1 MSTGPWNSRPPSR
14 NSRNPD
20 LDKFLQGL
28 RKRLK
33 PWYSGGNFGPRAI
46 ALVTVVGLG
55 IWAFSGIFRVQAD
68 EHGVVLRFGEINRL
82 VQPGLH
88 YHLPYPI
95 ELVVTPKVTRLNRV
109 DIGMRL
115 AGDTRRVAVGQVVP
129 EEGLMLTGDENIID
143 VNFTVLWRVS
153 PTPSGTTD
161 YLFNVRNQEGTVTA
175 VAESAM
181 REVIGRSLLQPI
193 LTEGR
198 QIAEGEVQEL
208 MQATLDNY
216 GTGILVTQVQLQK
229 VDPPQQVIDAFRD
242 VQAARAD
249 AERVQ
254 NQAQTYA
261 NRVIPEARGKAAQI
275 IQAAEAYRTQT
286 VVEAKGQAARF
297 IKVYDEYAKAPE
309 VTRRR
314 LHIEAMERL
323 FEGKDKIIVDADA
336 GGSGVIPYLPLN
348 ELTRQARRSQ
358 ASGDRPKGELQ

>member
-1 MSTGPWNSRPPSR
+1 
-14 NSRNPD
+14 
-20 LDKFLQGL
+20 
-28 RKRLK
+28 
-33 PWYSGGNFGPRAI
+33 
-46 ALVTVVGLG
+46 
-55 IWAFSGIFRVQAD
+55 
-68 EHGVVLRFGEINRL
+68 L

-242 VQAARAD
+242 AQAPVLTLSECRTSA
-249 AERVQ
+249 
-254 NQAQTYA
+254 TYA
-261 NRVIPEARGKAAQI
+261 NRVIPEARG
-275 IQAAEAYRTQT
+275 
-286 VVEAKGQAARF
+286 
-297 IKVYDEYAKAPE
+297 
-309 VTRRR
+309 R
-314 LHIEAMERL
+314 LH
-323 FEGKDKIIVDADA
+323 KSS
-336 GGSGVIPYLPLN
+336 SG
-348 ELTRQARRSQ
+348 
-358 ASGDRPKGELQ
+358 

>member
-1 MSTGPWNSRPPSR
+1 
-14 NSRNPD
+14 
-20 LDKFLQGL
+20 
-28 RKRLK
+28 
-33 PWYSGGNFGPRAI
+33 
-46 ALVTVVGLG
+46 
-55 IWAFSGIFRVQAD
+55 
-68 EHGVVLRFGEINRL
+68 

-95 ELVVTPKVTRLNRV
+95 EQVVTPKVTRLNRV

-216 GTGILVTQVQLQK
+216 GAGKRPTRSAWSSMHLHGI
-229 VDPPQQVIDAFRD
+229 AFTTPSSSTRPSIRS
-242 VQAARAD
+242 RAPIH
-249 AERVQ
+249 V
-254 NQAQTYA
+254 
-261 NRVIPEARGKAAQI
+261 
-275 IQAAEAYRTQT
+275 YR
-286 VVEAKGQAARF
+286 
-297 IKVYDEYAKAPE
+297 
-309 VTRRR
+309 
-314 LHIEAMERL
+314 H
-323 FEGKDKIIVDADA
+323 
-336 GGSGVIPYLPLN
+336 
-348 ELTRQARRSQ
+348 
-358 ASGDRPKGELQ
+358 